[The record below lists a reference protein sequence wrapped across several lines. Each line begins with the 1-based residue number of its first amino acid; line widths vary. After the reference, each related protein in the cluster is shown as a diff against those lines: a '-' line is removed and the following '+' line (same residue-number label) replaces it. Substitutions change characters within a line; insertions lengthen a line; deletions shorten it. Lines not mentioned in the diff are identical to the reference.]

1 MANEIDKL
9 GPKDFITGCLV
20 IVVAVFVVPI
30 LVLLFKVSIY
40 LAIVIAVIVAV
51 ILESLCW
58 ARLSGSSFLGV
69 DQTIRIRANI
79 LSNLV
84 SGFQAVEH
92 EPAAQTRNHKIVL
105 VA

>member
-40 LAIVIAVIVAV
+40 LAIVIGVIVAI
-51 ILESLCW
+51 ILGTALLGKII
-58 ARLSGSSFLGV
+58 RFIFFRGGS
-69 DQTIRIRANI
+69 DDK
-79 LSNLV
+79 SN
-84 SGFQAVEH
+84 G
-92 EPAAQTRNHKIVL
+92 R
-105 VA
+105 